1 MRSGSVD
8 EDKSPRATVPVGDG
22 SSTADIDEQRELFV
36 LLISAIGTPVNQ
48 VQTDLEAAFR
58 AVGYAPRSVRISEL
72 LDATATSAR
81 PADTCQTEW
90 LMDLGDKLRE
100 ESGVQGAAAML
111 AVLKIRA
118 DRAAENHAD
127 EGDNIDR
134 RGAVTIIR
142 SAKRAEEVDFL
153 RNIYGSRLLV
163 IGISQAEEK
172 RREALA
178 ARLGRE
184 RDESGGVSNAALA
197 DRLLRRDED
206 DPDNDWGQ
214 SLQKAFG
221 RADAFLWIR
230 SGHKTRDQVTRLV
243 ELWLPQPF
251 TTPTPDEQGMYHA
264 SASQYRSAAAGRQV
278 GVAVIDEDGEV
289 LVTGTNEVPKPGGGQ
304 FWPDDTPDYR
314 DFKLNYET
322 NDVGKRD
329 VIQDVLRRLKAG
341 GWLADF
347 PADLDDVALVDA
359 AIAKDGPLEDARVA
373 DLIEFGRIVHAE
385 MAAICTAARRGTPLR
400 GSTLYT
406 TTYPCHECAR
416 LIIAAG
422 ITRVVYVAPYT
433 KSQVKM
439 LFNDLVSHTPSTQGR
454 QVVEIVPFE
463 GVAPEMFPIVFRM
476 SGRQRLP
483 DGAFKAWRPSP
494 PTSRKQAIVPPLG
507 DEGAAVAEFA
517 ETAFGKAWL
526 EQGETST

>member
-1 MRSGSVD
+1 MDTG
-8 EDKSPRATVPVGDG
+8 ESPTGTDLVGDG
-22 SSTADIDEQRELFV
+22 ANTADTVVQPELFV
-36 LLISAIGTPVNQ
+36 LLISAIGTPVNE

-58 AVGYAPRSVRISEL
+58 AVGYVPKSVRISEL
-72 LDATATSAR
+72 LDATAPTAR
-81 PADTCQTEW
+81 PADTCPTEW
-90 LMDLGDKLRE
+90 LMDLGDRLRE
-100 ESGVQGAAAML
+100 VSGVQGAAAML
-111 AVLKIRA
+111 AVLQIRA
-118 DRAAENHAD
+118 DRAAEHQSDDGA
-127 EGDNIDR
+127 NIDR
-134 RGAVTIIR
+134 PGTVTIIR

-163 IGISQAEEK
+163 IGISQSEEK
-172 RREALA
+172 RRETLA

-184 RDESGGVSNAALA
+184 RSELGGVSNAALA
-197 DRLLRRDED
+197 DRLLRRDEE
-206 DPDNDWGQ
+206 DPDSEWGQ

-243 ELWLPQPF
+243 ELWFQQPF

-329 VIQDVLRRLKAG
+329 VIQDLLRRLRTD
-341 GWLADF
+341 GWLSEV
-347 PADLDDVALVDA
+347 PASLDDVALVDA
-359 AIAKDGPLEDARVA
+359 AIEKGGPLEDARVT

-439 LFNDLVSHTPSTQGR
+439 LFNDLVSHTPSAQGR

-463 GVAPEMFPIVFRM
+463 GVAPEMFPVVFGM

-483 DGAFKAWRPSP
+483 DGTFKAWRPSP
-494 PTSRKQAIVPPLG
+494 PTSRKHAVVPTLG

-517 ETAFGKAWL
+517 ETEFGKEWL
-526 EQGETST
+526 DQGESSTP

>member
-1 MRSGSVD
+1 MDETEGPADDSREGLAPTSPAVPGSD
-8 EDKSPRATVPVGDG
+8 ER
-22 SSTADIDEQRELFV
+22 RELFV
-36 LLISAIGTPVNQ
+36 LLVSAIGTPVNE

-58 AVGYAPRSVRISEL
+58 AVGYSPRFVRISQL
-72 LDATATSAR
+72 LDATSADER
-81 PADTCQTEW
+81 PEETCPTEW
-90 LMDLGDKLRE
+90 LMDLGDRLRE
-100 ESGVQGAAAML
+100 QSGTQGAAAML

-118 DRAAENHAD
+118 DRAEANSGE
-127 EGDNIDR
+127 EGEDVDR
-134 RGAVTIIR
+134 AGVVTIIR

-163 IGISQAEEK
+163 IGVSQAEEK
-172 RREALA
+172 RRETLA

-184 RDESGGVSNAALA
+184 RDESSGISNAALA
-197 DRLLRRDED
+197 DKLLRRDEE

-230 SGHKTRDQVTRLV
+230 SGHATRDQVNRLV
-243 ELWLPQPF
+243 ELWFQQPF
-251 TTPTPDEQGMYHA
+251 TSPTRDELAMYHA
-264 SASQYRSAAAGRQV
+264 SAAQYRSAAAGRQV
-278 GVAVIDEDGEV
+278 GVAIIDEDGEV

-304 FWPDDTPDYR
+304 YWPDDSPDYR

-322 NDVGKRD
+322 NDIGKRD
-329 VIQDVLRRLKAG
+329 VIQDVLRRLKAS
-341 GWLADF
+341 GWLSTE
-347 PADLDDVALVDA
+347 PARMDDVALVDA
-359 AIAKDGPLEDARVA
+359 AIARTGPLEDSRVT

-385 MAAICTAARRGTPLR
+385 MAAICTAARRGTALR

-422 ITRVVYVAPYT
+422 IIRVVYIAPYT

-439 LFNDLVSHTPSTQGR
+439 LFSDLVSHTPSGGSGA
-454 QVVEIVPFE
+454 VEILPFE
-463 GVAPEMFPIVFRM
+463 GVAPEMFPTVFRM
-476 SGRQRLP
+476 GRRDRLP
-483 DGAFKAWRPSP
+483 DGTFESWTPSP
-494 PTSRKQAIVPPLG
+494 PTSRKQAIVPTLG

-517 ETAFGKAWL
+517 QTSFGQAWL
-526 EQGETST
+526 GQGE

>member
-1 MRSGSVD
+1 MDDGKNSTAGS
-8 EDKSPRATVPVGDG
+8 PPGDG
-22 SSTADIDEQRELFV
+22 SSSVDIEQQPELFV
-36 LLISAIGTPVNQ
+36 LLISAIGTPVNE

-72 LDATATSAR
+72 LDATAPTSR

-90 LMDLGDKLRE
+90 LMDLGDKLRK

-118 DRAAENHAD
+118 DRAAED
-127 EGDNIDR
+127 ETEDSVNVDR
-134 RGAVTIIR
+134 PGTVTIIR

-172 RREALA
+172 RRETLT

-184 RDESGGVSNAALA
+184 RDESDGISNAALA
-197 DRLLRRDED
+197 DRLLRRDEE
-206 DPDNDWGQ
+206 DPDSDWGQ

-230 SGHKTRDQVTRLV
+230 SGHKARDQVTRLV
-243 ELWLPQPF
+243 ELWFQQPF

-278 GVAVIDEDGEV
+278 GVAVVDEHGEV

-304 FWPDDTPDYR
+304 FWPHDTPDYR
-314 DFKLNYET
+314 DFKLSYET

-329 VIQDVLRRLKAG
+329 VIQDLLRRLKAG
-341 GWLADF
+341 GWLSDV
-347 PADLDDVALVDA
+347 PANLDDVALVDA
-359 AIAKDGPLEDARVA
+359 AIAKNGPLEDARVT

-385 MAAICTAARRGTPLR
+385 MAAICTAARRGTPLL

-416 LIIAAG
+416 LIIATG
-422 ITRVVYVAPYT
+422 IARVVYIAPYT

-439 LFNDLVSHTPSTQGR
+439 LFNDLVSHTPIAHER

-463 GVAPEMFPIVFRM
+463 GVAPEMFPVVFSM
-476 SGRQRLP
+476 SGRHRLQ
-483 DGAFKAWRPSP
+483 DGTFKDWSPSP
-494 PTSRKQAIVPPLG
+494 PTSRKQAIVPTLA
-507 DEGAAVAEFA
+507 DELAAVADFA
-517 ETAFGKAWL
+517 ETAFGQEWL
-526 EQGETST
+526 EQG